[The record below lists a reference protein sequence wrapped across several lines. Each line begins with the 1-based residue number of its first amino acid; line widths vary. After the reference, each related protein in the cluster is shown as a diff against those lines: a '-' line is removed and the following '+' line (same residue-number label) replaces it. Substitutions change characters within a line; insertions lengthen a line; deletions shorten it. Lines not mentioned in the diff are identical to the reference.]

1 MIVTKRISTSAENVQ
16 DLIDTMGA
24 FDLKFEI
31 EDPEP
36 SAYDGKMLTPIK
48 FSGEHDVVVDFIM
61 WQFSVS
67 RKFAERK
74 IGTFPPG
81 IPEEAEGSR

>member
-16 DLIDTMGA
+16 DLIDTIGA
-24 FDLKFEI
+24 FELTFEI

-48 FSGEHDVVVDFIM
+48 FSGEHETVVEFMM

-67 RKFAERK
+67 RKVAERMV
-74 IGTFPPG
+74 GTYPPG
-81 IPEEAEGSR
+81 VPEEAGGTR